1 MLKTTKNPA
10 FLISGAA
17 LLFTSLIDL
26 ALMALYITYELPYS
40 AWLTLFCA
48 VSGFV
53 LFQGITPAI
62 LWVRR
67 LVPTLLVCAAGD
79 LLLTPLESPVRL
91 VMTSVKLH
99 PLLTLLPFCSTL
111 LLIAA
116 LSLSRQLLASTLA
129 HEELKQEHG
138 KGWRLA
144 AIGVG
149 LLLLVAQGG
158 YHYWLQHNPASEAA
172 MATARSQYGEGF
184 HYHVS
189 ALSIAGFPP
198 YTEVTIYDEKSIK
211 QLRIGDLATPE

>member
-17 LLFTSLIDL
+17 LLFACLIDL
-26 ALMALYITYELPYS
+26 VLMALYVTYDLSYS
-40 AWLTLFCA
+40 AWLSLFCA
-48 VSGFV
+48 ISGFV

-67 LVPTLLVCAAGD
+67 LVPTLLICAAGD

-99 PLLTLLPFCSTL
+99 PLLTLLPFCSSL

-129 HEELKQEHG
+129 QEELKVSDG
-138 KGWRLA
+138 KGWKLA
-144 AIGVG
+144 ALALG
-149 LLLLVAQGG
+149 LLLLGTQAG

-172 MATARSQYGEGF
+172 MATARSQYGEQF

-198 YTEVTIYDEKSIK
+198 YTEVTVYDEKSIN
-211 QLRIGDLATPE
+211 QLRLGTLATPE